1 MLNHAMILCDSAQVY
16 ETKLSILGGGWDRIQ
31 YGAPFAV
38 AAIVEIPWDRTGQ
51 ILQSRLELVDADGQ
65 AVLPDGVNPF
75 VIEGELS
82 VERSDDAASG
92 SVFGVPFAFNFGPM
106 PLPVGK
112 NTQDRCRRG
121 LSRHP
126 SSVRHRPRR

>member
-1 MLNHAMILCDSAQVY
+1 MLNHVMILCDSAQVY

-51 ILQSRLELVDADGQ
+51 ILRSRLELVDADGQ

-82 VERSDDAASG
+82 VERSEDAASG

-106 PLPVGK
+106 PLPVGRH
-112 NTQDRCRRG
+112 TMRLVVDDHVV
-121 LSRHP
+121 SRSFTVHE
-126 SSVRHRPRR
+126 